1 MIGPASLR
9 GRLLLCMGLGLS
21 VLWLVL
27 AVWLHGEVRDRVARV
42 LDQRL
47 AASARMVV
55 SLLESDAAGDLKLQE
70 SGALPLGGIACEISS
85 LREDNNSLAMRLK
98 QAEGEIAKLRRQ
110 LQAQL
115 AASGDIAAAVEED
128 GGDGEAAYEA
138 AGEPFEYGDTT
149 SE

>member
-85 LREDNNSLAMRLK
+85 LR
-98 QAEGEIAKLRRQ
+98 GEV
-110 LQAQL
+110 L
-115 AASGDIAAAVEED
+115 AAAS
-128 GGDGEAAYEA
+128 
-138 AGEPFEYGDTT
+138 
-149 SE
+149 